1 MCNAKGYQVNLENM
15 KKTRIINAVLI
26 PNFLMTRYNPKIG
39 FYEAIFSPETIEL
52 YKKKFDN
59 DNITELSINHSDE
72 ILENT
77 KLSDSFLIT
86 TENQKQ
92 LDESFSHLPLGT
104 WMIEYTISNE
114 SEVKL
119 IEDLKLKGF
128 SVEGEFTVEDENGKQ
143 FSIIEK
149 FRIMN
154 KISELLSFNIYVQGG
169 STEGA
174 GRNEHGEA
182 HFELKEKNSGKK
194 LGKIFMPTKE
204 KWISCNRKERIE
216 LLVVEN
222 GKQLSKR
229 EKKVLVEWL
238 EINNSENLLKCH
250 SEWNEVNKFNNRTQP
265 I

>member
-1 MCNAKGYQVNLENM
+1 M
-15 KKTRIINAVLI
+15 KNIKIVGPVLI

-39 FYEAIFSPETIEL
+39 FYQLSISPETIAL

-59 DNITELSINHSDE
+59 DNITDLSINHTSE
-72 ILENT
+72 ILKNT
-77 KLSDSFLIT
+77 KLSKSFLIT

-104 WMIEYTISNE
+104 WMIEYTISNKCD
-114 SEVKL
+114 SKL
-119 IEDLKLKGF
+119 INSLKLKGF
-128 SVEGEFTVEDENGKQ
+128 SLEGKFTIEDKNGKQ
-143 FSIIEK
+143 FIVTEK

-169 STEGA
+169 STEGY

-194 LGKIFMPTKE
+194 IGKIFMPSKE
-204 KWISCNRKERIE
+204 KWINCNHKERLE
-216 LLVVEN
+216 LMIVEN
-222 GKQLSKR
+222 GRQLTKR

-238 EINNSENLLKCH
+238 ENNNNENLLRCH
-250 SEWNEVNKFNNRTQP
+250 SEWNEINKFNNRTQP

>member
-1 MCNAKGYQVNLENM
+1 MCNATENPAKRENM
-15 KKTRIINAVLI
+15 KETKIVGAVLI
-26 PNFLMTRYNPKIG
+26 PNFLMTRYNPKVG
-39 FYEAIFSPETIEL
+39 FYKLFISPETIAL
-52 YKKKFDN
+52 YKKKFDS
-59 DNITELSINHSDE
+59 DNITELSINHSSQ
-72 ILENT
+72 LLKHT
-77 KLSDSFLIT
+77 KLTNSFLIT

-92 LDESFSHLPLGT
+92 LDERFGDLPLGT
-104 WMIEYTISNE
+104 WMVEYTISNE
-114 SEVKL
+114 CDEKL
-119 IEDLKLKGF
+119 IESLELKGF
-128 SVEGEFTVEDENGKQ
+128 SIEGEFMIEDEDGKQ
-143 FSIIEK
+143 FSVIEK

-204 KWISCNRKERIE
+204 KWISCNRKERLE
-216 LLVVEN
+216 LMVVEN
-222 GKQLSKR
+222 GKQLTKR

-238 EINNSENLLKCH
+238 EVNNSENLLRCH
-250 SEWNEVNKFNNRTQP
+250 SEWNEVNKFNNRTLP

>member
-1 MCNAKGYQVNLENM
+1 MCNATENQVNIENM
-15 KKTRIINAVLI
+15 KKTRIVGAVLI

-39 FYEAIFSPETIEL
+39 FYKVFISPETIEL

-59 DNITELSINHSDE
+59 DNITELSINHSSE
-72 ILENT
+72 ILKNT
-77 KLSDSFLIT
+77 KLSNSFLIT

-92 LDESFSHLPLGT
+92 LDESFSHLPIGT
-104 WMIEYTISNE
+104 WMIEYTIPSE
-114 SEVKL
+114 CEVKL
-119 IEDLKLKGF
+119 IERLKLTGF
-128 SVEGEFTVEDENGKQ
+128 SVEGKFTIEDENGKQ
-143 FSIIEK
+143 FNVTEK

-216 LLVVEN
+216 LMVVEN